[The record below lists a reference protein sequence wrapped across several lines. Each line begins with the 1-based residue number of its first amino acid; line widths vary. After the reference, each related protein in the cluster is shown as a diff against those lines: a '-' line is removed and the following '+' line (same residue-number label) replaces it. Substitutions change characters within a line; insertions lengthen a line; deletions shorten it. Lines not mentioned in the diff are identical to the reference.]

1 MNLMKL
7 LSMNNFQKKKLLYI
21 FLKIKIDSSKSFLK
35 KIIITVIRLLNLK
48 VSMSIQSSINFIEVC
63 SHARI

>member
-21 FLKIKIDSSKSFLK
+21 FLKIEVIPK

-48 VSMSIQSSINFIEVC
+48 VSLSIQSSINFIEVC

>member
-21 FLKIKIDSSKSFLK
+21 FLKVKIDSSKSFLK
-35 KIIITVIRLLNLK
+35 KSLLLLY
-48 VSMSIQSSINFIEVC
+48 VYLI
-63 SHARI
+63 